1 MVLGEQGSDDLRCVG
16 VCVNMCFCACC
27 GSAAPAT
34 NDVKLAI
41 QAALTLHTLN
51 SHLWTCNTNT
61 HIFSLFFSLALLKIW
76 QDNNHLSTLG

>member
-51 SHLWTCNTNT
+51 SHLRPATQT
-61 HIFSLFFSLALLKIW
+61 HTYSHSFSLFLFSSSEDLAR
-76 QDNNHLSTLG
+76 Q

>member
-51 SHLWTCNTNT
+51 SHL
-61 HIFSLFFSLALLKIW
+61 
-76 QDNNHLSTLG
+76 